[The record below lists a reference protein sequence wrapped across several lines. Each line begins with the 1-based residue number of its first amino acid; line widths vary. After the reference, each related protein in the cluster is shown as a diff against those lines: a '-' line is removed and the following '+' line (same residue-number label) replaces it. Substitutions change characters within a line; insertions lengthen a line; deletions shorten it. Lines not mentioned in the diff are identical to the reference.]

1 MNKSSKPSILIVEDS
16 LDIQE
21 SLKQLFESEN
31 YDVQIASHGQEA
43 LDYLRSGAKHPN
55 IILLDLMMPIM
66 DGYEFRKIQYLDEAL
81 SRIPVVIMTAD
92 GHVEEKSAKL
102 GGAAFLK
109 KPVDIDIIL
118 NTVYK
123 YRTK

>member
-1 MNKSSKPSILIVEDS
+1 MNNSIKPSILIVEDS

-31 YDVQIASHGQEA
+31 YTVHIASHGQEA
-43 LDYLRSGAKHPN
+43 LDFLRSQSKHPN
-55 IILLDLMMPIM
+55 IILLDLMMPVM
-66 DGYEFRKIQYLDEAL
+66 DGFEFRKIQYLDEEL
-81 SRIPVVIMTAD
+81 SKIPVLIMTAD
-92 GHVEEKSAKL
+92 GQVEEKAAKM
-102 GGAAFLK
+102 GGVGFLK
-109 KPVDIDIIL
+109 KPVDIDVIL